1 MFLSTFHL
9 FSLHGALFFFLM
21 LRRPPRSSRTDT
33 LFPYTTLFRS
43 GDDLHAVVAR
53 HVGDPHDVAVEQHD
67 RMAEAAEEAAV
78 PPGSAGHVQHHAAR
92 GYHAAVPHHP
102 WRWWRDPPVV
112 VARHVPSPVSC
123 RLRRHP
129 RPREPAGRTGQPDED
144 VGDLVRRAHPA
155 RIP

>member
-1 MFLSTFHL
+1 
-9 FSLHGALFFFLM
+9 
-21 LRRPPRSSRTDT
+21 
-33 LFPYTTLFRS
+33 
-43 GDDLHAVVAR
+43 
-53 HVGDPHDVAVEQHD
+53 
-67 RMAEAAEEAAV
+67 MAEAAEEAAV

-144 VGDLVRRAHPA
+144 VGDLVRRTQPA
-155 RIP
+155 RLLLRTRRAAHRGPPLPRLDNVHPPLPFPGPPPPPPGPTHT